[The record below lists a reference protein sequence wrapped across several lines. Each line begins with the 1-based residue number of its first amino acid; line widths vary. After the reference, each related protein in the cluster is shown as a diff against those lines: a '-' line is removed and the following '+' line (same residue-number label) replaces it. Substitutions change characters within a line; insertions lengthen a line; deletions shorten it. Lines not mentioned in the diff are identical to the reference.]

1 MSLTLTAAGRD
12 ARDAWRQA
20 VAMDEDA
27 VVSQTPEW
35 MDCVC
40 AGGRYADAT
49 RAYETEDGRRLI
61 LPLARMRVPR
71 PVGAVSSMPFGW
83 GTGGLLSSDGR
94 VRAGDVAS
102 VVADLIGERL
112 LVTAVRPSPT
122 AADVWAGAVPAG
134 AVRIPHMSQLVPL
147 DGGFDAVW
155 RGFSSTVRSNCRKAA
170 RRGVTAERDD
180 TGRLM
185 SVFDELY
192 RKSIDRWASQQ
203 HEPRWLAHWRGRHR
217 DPFEK
222 FRNVAVS
229 LGPACRVWVAWR
241 DGAPIAAVVV
251 LSHGLHS
258 TMWRSA
264 IDKEAGRGT
273 GASELLHQLAIEE
286 ACASGHRF
294 YHLGD
299 SAPSSSLARNKRG
312 FGAREVWYC
321 GYRFERLP
329 VTAIDQ
335 FARRQAK
342 RVIRFRD

>member
-1 MSLTLTAAGRD
+1 MRIALTAVGSD
-12 ARDAWRQA
+12 ARDAWRRA

-27 VVSQTPEW
+27 VASQTPEW

-40 AGGRYADAT
+40 AGGRYVDAT
-49 RAYETEDGRRLI
+49 RAYEAEDGRRLI

-71 PVGAVSSMPFGW
+71 PVSAVSSMPFGW

-94 VRAGDVAS
+94 VRADDVAS
-102 VVADLIGERL
+102 VVDDLIGGRQ

-122 AADVWAGAVPAG
+122 AADAWAPAVPAG
-134 AVRIPHMSQLVPL
+134 AVQIPHMSQLVSL
-147 DGGFDAVW
+147 DAGFDAVW
-155 RGFSSTVRSNCRKAA
+155 RGFSSTVRSNCRKAV
-170 RRGVTAERDD
+170 RRGVSAERDD

-185 SVFDELY
+185 PVFDGLY

-217 DPFEK
+217 DPVEK
-222 FRNVAVS
+222 FQNVAAK
-229 LGPACRVWVAWR
+229 LGPACHVWVAWR
-241 DGAPIAAVVV
+241 DGQPIAAVVV

-273 GASELLHQLAIEE
+273 GATELLHQLAIEE
-286 ACASGHRF
+286 ACDKGQRF

-299 SAPSSSLARNKRG
+299 SAPASSLARNKRG
-312 FGAREVWYC
+312 FGAREAWYF

-329 VTAIDQ
+329 MTAIDR

-342 RVIRFRD
+342 RVIGFRD